1 MDDFQEM
8 RMQALIALVV
18 SFPRLVCGL
27 LVRGFFEGDY
37 SLGQRA
43 GMVSAIGMGAR
54 ELAGMEDNDLP
65 LSEASGKGKIAA
77 DMFPS
82 KKLLGKMHDT
92 WSGAG
97 RKAGPL
103 DRITGSMEK
112 LMISPMA
119 ADAADKVTGPNVL
132 KVRTFSSRIEV
143 EKRRKKPVESKL
155 GKVVGEAFFFP
166 LTGRWW
172 GALKDL
178 WVTLVL
184 NVRGG
189 GLLIILSVVEAK
201 VFILNH
207 SCLRSLSRLW
217 LSFFIPLGPPLLRFR
232 K

>member
-1 MDDFQEM
+1 MDDFEQM

-18 SFPRLVCGL
+18 SIPRLVCGL
-27 LVRGFFEGDY
+27 LARGFFEGDY

-54 ELAGMEDNDLP
+54 ELAGMEDTDLP
-65 LSEASGKGKIAA
+65 LSEASGKGKEAV

-82 KKLLGKMHDT
+82 RKLLGKMHDT
-92 WSGAG
+92 WGG
-97 RKAGPL
+97 GKATGPL

-112 LMISPMA
+112 MMISPMA
-119 ADAADKVTGPNVL
+119 AEAADKVSGPNVL

-155 GKVVGEAFFFP
+155 GGVAGEAFFFP

-178 WVTLVL
+178 
-184 NVRGG
+184 
-189 GLLIILSVVEAK
+189 
-201 VFILNH
+201 
-207 SCLRSLSRLW
+207 
-217 LSFFIPLGPPLLRFR
+217 
-232 K
+232 

>member
-1 MDDFQEM
+1 MENFQEM

-54 ELAGMEDNDLP
+54 ELAGMEDTDLP
-65 LSEASGKGKIAA
+65 LSEASGKGKAAA

-92 WSGAG
+92 WAGAG
-97 RKAGPL
+97 RRQAGPL

-119 ADAADKVTGPNVL
+119 AEAADKVTGPNVL

-178 WVTLVL
+178 WVAPVLV
-184 NVRGG
+184 VWGG
-189 GLLIILSVVEAK
+189 SLILVSVVEAK
-201 VFILNH
+201 AFTLNL

-217 LSFFIPLGPPLLRFR
+217 LLFFTPLVRLLLRFL